1 MKKFIPILI
10 VFIILSSG
18 CLGNS
23 VKFKECKLDYSKI
36 KENQMTHLWIDIENT
51 GEIAKEVHV
60 LFLYPETVTIESRGK
75 KTTGF
80 NVTVEP
86 DGATSGRKSFI
97 LYGDYIAGQPSSPWD
112 IIIQMYSGKEL
123 LEEKILTVTVI
134 PP

>member
-60 LFLYPETVTIESRGK
+60 LFLYPDTVTIESRGK

-80 NVTVEP
+80 ILGCRIKEMIKRFFKL
-86 DGATSGRKSFI
+86 ATLQS
-97 LYGDYIAGQPSSPWD
+97 
-112 IIIQMYSGKEL
+112 
-123 LEEKILTVTVI
+123 T
-134 PP
+134 